1 MDLVSIGEAE
11 EMRKT
16 IWAVNYIECSAKN
29 QENIKNVFH
38 EVIRAVLLPKLKR
51 EKKKCKIIWVL
62 TAE

>member
-16 IWAVNYIECSAKN
+16 IGAVNYIECSAKN
-29 QENIKNVFH
+29 QENIKSVFH

-51 EKKKCKIIWVL
+51 EKKKCKII
-62 TAE
+62 